1 MKLDSKELLKM
12 HLKTYFKNWLNS
24 HYRINLED
32 VASEILNQT
41 EYRTMFCDISQ
52 PLTHEGL
59 IDLKFELSDTHVAV
73 FIRTAFSEDVLIAN
87 CVRDVKTVCDA
98 LNNFKE

>member
-1 MKLDSKELLKM
+1 MKLEAKELLKM
-12 HLKTYFKNWLNS
+12 PLKAYFKQWLNS

-32 VASEILNQT
+32 VVSEILNQT
-41 EYRTMFCDISQ
+41 EYSTMFADISQ

-59 IDLKFELSDTHVAV
+59 IDLKFKLSDNHVTV
-73 FIRTAFSEDVLIAN
+73 SIRTAFNEDVLIAS

-98 LNNFKE
+98 LNNFKD